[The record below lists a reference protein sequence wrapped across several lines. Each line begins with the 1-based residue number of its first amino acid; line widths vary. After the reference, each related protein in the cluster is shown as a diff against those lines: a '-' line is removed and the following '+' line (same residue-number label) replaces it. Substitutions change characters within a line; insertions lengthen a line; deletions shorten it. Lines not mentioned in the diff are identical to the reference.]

1 MASDSTK
8 SAEHAHIEH
17 LVQTKLPGSPIYAF
31 LLGSVTITAASKGY
45 CVARLPLTENH
56 MNSAKSL
63 HGSVSA
69 TIIDWMGGMAIA
81 THDLRSGTG
90 VSVDIHVTYQSG
102 AKIGEEIEIEGIAER
117 VGGNLAYTKINIYK
131 VENGSRG
138 KIIVSGTHTKFV
150 KASELKKE

>member
-8 SAEHAHIEH
+8 SAEHLHIEH
-17 LVQTKLPGSPIYAF
+17 LVRIKIPGSPIYAF
-31 LLGSVTITAASKGY
+31 LFDPITITSASKGY
-45 CVARLPLTENH
+45 CVARLRLTDRH
-56 MNSAKSL
+56 MNSQKSL

-102 AKIGEEIEIEGIAER
+102 AKLGEEIEIEGIAER
-117 VGGNLAYTKINIYK
+117 VGGNLAYTRVNLFK
-131 VENGSRG
+131 VEDGQRG
-138 KIIVSGTHTKFV
+138 KIVVSGTHTKFV
-150 KASELKKE
+150 KGSEPKKE

>member
-8 SAEHAHIEH
+8 SAEHLHIEN
-17 LVQTKLPGSPIYAF
+17 LVQTKIPKGPIYAF
-31 LLGSVTITAASKGY
+31 LLTPVKIISASKDY
-45 CVARLPLTENH
+45 CLAHLPLSENH
-56 MNSAKSL
+56 MNSQNSL

-81 THDLRSGTG
+81 THDLRTGTG

-117 VGGNLAYTKINIYK
+117 VGGNLAYTRVNIFK
-131 VENGSRG
+131 VEDGRRG

-150 KASELKKE
+150 KGSEPKKE